1 MFELY
6 ALGALEPVEKAEIEA
21 HLARGCENCG
31 PALSAALA
39 LNAGVFTLAPSLRPP
54 RRLKR
59 RLLTS
64 VGVHYP
70 GWGWVWAVGAVCLL
84 VVAAWLG
91 VEERQRTFEL
101 ADARRALV
109 ESNGERSRL
118 TQALQF
124 LSDPQTRPASFGR
137 GQTAPP
143 RGYVFLHPQMGV
155 LLIASNL
162 PAAGAGKT
170 YEMWVIPIGGAP
182 QPAGLFQ
189 SDGMRALHILS
200 GPVDVSAIGTVAVT
214 IEPAAD
220 PSTPTHANH
229 HRRSHRELG
238 AAHRNADG
246 KAKRG

>member
-1 MFELY
+1 MTCQELQEMFEFY
-6 ALGALEPVEKAEIEA
+6 ALGALEPTEKGEIET
-21 HLARGCENCG
+21 HLASGCENCSH
-31 PALSAALA
+31 ALSAALA
-39 LNAGVFTLAPSLRPP
+39 LNAGVFTLAPSVKPP

-59 RLLTS
+59 RVLTS

-70 GWGWVWAVGAVCLL
+70 GWGWVWALGAVCLL
-84 VVAAWLG
+84 LVTAWLG
-91 VEERQRTFEL
+91 VEERNRTYEL
-101 ADARRALV
+101 ADARRALL
-109 ESNGERSRL
+109 ESNGERDRL

-162 PAAGAGKT
+162 PAAGPGKT
-170 YEMWVIPIGGAP
+170 YEMWVIPKGGTP

-200 GPVDVSAIGTVAVT
+200 GPVDVAAIGTVAVT
-214 IEPAAD
+214 IEPAAG
-220 PSTPTHANH
+220 SATPTMPIVI
-229 HRRSHRELG
+229 
-238 AAHRNADG
+238 AAAVG
-246 KAKRG
+246 S

>member
-1 MFELY
+1 MTCQQLQEMFELY
-6 ALGALEPVEKAEIEA
+6 ALGVLEPEERVEIEA
-21 HLARGCENCG
+21 HLARGCDNCSQ
-31 PALSAALA
+31 ALASAMA
-39 LNAGVFTLAPSLRPP
+39 LNAGVFTFAPPVKP
-54 RRLKR
+54 RARLKR

-84 VVAAWLG
+84 LVTAWLG
-91 VEERQRTFEL
+91 VEERRRTVEL
-101 ADARRALV
+101 ADARRALL
-109 ESNGERSRL
+109 ESNGERDRL

-124 LSDPQTRPASFGR
+124 LSDPATRPASFGR

-170 YEMWVIPIGGAP
+170 YEMWVIPKGGTP

-214 IEPAAD
+214 IEPAAG
-220 PSTPTHANH
+220 SATPTMPIVI
-229 HRRSHRELG
+229 
-238 AAHRNADG
+238 AAPIG
-246 KAKRG
+246 G